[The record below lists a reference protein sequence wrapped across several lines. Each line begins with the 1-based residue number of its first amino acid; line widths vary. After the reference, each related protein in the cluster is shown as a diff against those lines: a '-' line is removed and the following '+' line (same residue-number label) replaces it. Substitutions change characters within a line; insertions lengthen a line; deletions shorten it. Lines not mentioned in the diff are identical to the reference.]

1 MKSVATL
8 TQGAALFA
16 AACLINASPTQAA
29 TYGAW
34 TVEVQKDPITDTVKA
49 IASLPGEA
57 GSLIIKCDAPGP
69 GSLYVRFVS
78 NGYLGGYAGG
88 QRFDALTYRVDEDVP
103 VTSEWVYYKS
113 IVTAVHEERRAALI
127 QRLKTAKRFSL
138 RATTFEN
145 EVVNASFELSSVA
158 QAISATDEVC
168 KSGA

>member
-8 TQGAALFA
+8 TRHAALMA
-16 AACLINASPTQAA
+16 AASLLAA
-29 TYGAW
+29 APARAAAYGAW
-34 TVEVQKDPITDTVKA
+34 TVDVQKDPITDTVKA

-78 NGYLGGYAGG
+78 NDYLGGYAGG
-88 QRFDALTYRVDEDVP
+88 QRSDALTYRVDDDAP

-113 IVTAVHEERRAALI
+113 IVPAVHEERRAALI

-138 RATTFEN
+138 RAITFEN
-145 EVVNASFELSSVA
+145 EVVNATFELSSIA
-158 QAISATDEVC
+158 QAISAADEVC
-168 KSGA
+168 KSGT